1 MIELPGRLQHSSI
14 AEAIVALESDY
25 DMVKYSNAHHLS
37 DFLKPPGYFDVFLAG
52 RGITA
57 GVVVNEYDRGG

>member
-1 MIELPGRLQHSSI
+1 MV
-14 AEAIVALESDY
+14 AEAIVALESDH
-25 DMVKYSNAHHLS
+25 DMIKYSDAHDRA

-52 RGITA
+52 SGITA